1 MNLSEIKLPSN
12 RRFGFFF
19 SLVFFLAS
27 SYFLFT
33 ESLFVGYIFFAL
45 AILFFLISI
54 VKSSLLHP
62 LNKLW
67 MRFGILLGSIIS
79 PIVLGL
85 IFFGLITPY
94 GLIMRLFRR
103 DELRLKVN
111 RNVSHWKPRDQVAP
125 VTDFNQQF

>member
-1 MNLSEIKLPSN
+1 VNFSEIKLPSN

-19 SLVFFLAS
+19 SLIFFLAG
-27 SYFLFT
+27 SYFFFK
-33 ESLFVGYIFFAL
+33 ESLLFGNIFFAL
-45 AILFFLISI
+45 AILLFFISI
-54 VKSSLLHP
+54 FKASILLP

-85 IFFGLITPY
+85 IFFVLITPY
-94 GLIMRLFRR
+94 GLIMRLFGR

-111 RNVSHWKPRDQVAP
+111 RHVSHWKPRDQAAP
-125 VTDFNQQF
+125 VTDFKQQF